1 MDYSK
6 GSLASNKFEWINI
19 PKPSTDTTHFRVVE
33 SLEIPGYEDKSKNT
47 YPSEVTS
54 GAAQYPWGC
63 SLLTHCQAHDFF
75 LQGPALDRSM
85 FYHCSTFKTDV
96 SCQSNEEKLA
106 LGMCSVAQWCCV
118 SHCYLCSSSA
128 TSQLLPQKETEITDF
143 FLQVEG

>member
-6 GSLASNKFEWINI
+6 GSLASNKLEWINI

-33 SLEIPGYEDKSKNT
+33 SLEIPGYENESKNT

-63 SLLTHCQAHDFF
+63 SLLTHCQAHDFV
-75 LQGPALDRSM
+75 LQGPALDRST

-106 LGMCSVAQWCCV
+106 LGMCSVVQCLA
-118 SHCYLCSSSA
+118 
-128 TSQLLPQKETEITDF
+128 LLPLLFTLVQQVSFCPRRKQKSLISSCK
-143 FLQVEG
+143 